1 MLNEGLNLP
10 EEFNKRVQRLSEGNL
25 FRIKQLSNFVKFYN
39 EDKKAMVD
47 CFRDSF
53 VNQNGD
59 IPKIMFECLTDIIS
73 TTFYKESQNKNSYYV
88 LFSQLLHSEFGWMV
102 KKFKTNHQI
111 DIVSNL
117 IKSWSEKKWGPM
129 KEAIY
134 LKDFTDYLLAILSEH
149 KINMEDEK
157 YVKQLDDDI
166 FVQNLNSRANS
177 FIMNGLLNPFIR
189 EYFNLDMKDKILDE
203 QYRTNVDKDQFI
215 NIMDNADPKLI
226 SKKKHIAF
234 KYKPIFE
241 ALKEKLIAQ
250 IVRRE
255 LFIKKLLNNRDELY
269 QEFEQNLNLKK

>member
-1 MLNEGLNLP
+1 MLNEGFNLT
-10 EEFNKRVQRLSEGNL
+10 EEFNKRVQRLSDGNL

-39 EDKKAMVD
+39 EDKKAMVE

-59 IPKIMFECLTDIIS
+59 IPKIMFESLSDIIS
-73 TTFYKESQNKNSYYV
+73 TTFYKESQKENAYYV
-88 LFSQLLHSEFGWMV
+88 LFSQLLASEFVWMV
-102 KKFKTNHQI
+102 KKFKTKQQI
-111 DIVSNL
+111 DIISNL

-134 LKDFTDYLLAILSEH
+134 LKQFTDYLGAILSEH
-149 KINMEDEK
+149 KINLEDEN

-177 FIMNGLLNPFIR
+177 FIMNGLQNSFIR
-189 EYFNLDMKDKILDE
+189 EYFNLDTKDKILEE
-203 QYRTNVDKDQFI
+203 QYRQNVDKDEFI
-215 NIMDNADPKLI
+215 NLMNSTDPNLLNR
-226 SKKKHIAF
+226 KKNIAV

-241 ALKEKLIAQ
+241 ALKEKLILQ

-255 LFIKKLLNNRDELY
+255 LFIKELLNNRDQLY
-269 QEFEQNLNLKK
+269 QEFEQNLKK

>member
-1 MLNEGLNLP
+1 MINEGLNLP

-25 FRIKQLSNFVKFYN
+25 FRIKQLSNFVKFYS

-73 TTFYKESQNKNSYYV
+73 TSFYKESQSKKNSYYV
-88 LFSQLLHSEFGWMV
+88 LFSQLLASEFRWMV
-102 KKFKTNHQI
+102 KKFKTRQQI
-111 DIVSNL
+111 EIVSNL
-117 IKSWSEKKWGPM
+117 IRSWSEKKWGPM

-134 LKDFTDYLLAILSEH
+134 LKDFTDYLGVILSEH
-149 KINMEDEK
+149 KINMENEN
-157 YVKQLDDDI
+157 YVKQLDDEI
-166 FVQNLNSRANS
+166 FLQNLNSKANT
-177 FIMNGLLNPFIR
+177 FIMKGLQNNFIR

-203 QYRTNVDKDQFI
+203 QYRSNVDKEEFI
-215 NIMDNADPKLI
+215 NLMNNPDPNTLDRKRKI
-226 SKKKHIAF
+226 VIKF
-234 KYKPIFE
+234 RPIFE

-255 LFIKKLLNNRDELY
+255 IFIKELVNSRDQLY
-269 QEFEQNLNLKK
+269 TEFEQNLKK

>member
-1 MLNEGLNLP
+1 MLNEGFNLT
-10 EEFNKRVQRLSEGNL
+10 EEFNKRVQRLSDGNL

-39 EDKKAMVD
+39 EDKKAMVE

-59 IPKIMFECLTDIIS
+59 IPKIMFESLSDIIS
-73 TTFYKESQNKNSYYV
+73 TTFYKESQKENAYYV
-88 LFSQLLHSEFGWMV
+88 LFSQLLASEFVWMV
-102 KKFKTNHQI
+102 KKFKTKQQI
-111 DIVSNL
+111 DIISNL

-134 LKDFTDYLLAILSEH
+134 LKQFTDYLGAILSEH
-149 KINMEDEK
+149 KINLEDEN

-177 FIMNGLLNPFIR
+177 FIMNGLQNSFIR
-189 EYFNLDMKDKILDE
+189 EYFNLDTKDKILEE
-203 QYRTNVDKDQFI
+203 QYRQNVDKDEFI
-215 NIMDNADPKLI
+215 NLMNSTDPNLLNRKKNNAV
-226 SKKKHIAF
+226 

-241 ALKEKLIAQ
+241 ALKEKLILQ

-255 LFIKKLLNNRDELY
+255 LFIKELLNNRDQLY
-269 QEFEQNLNLKK
+269 QEFEQNLKK

>member
-1 MLNEGLNLP
+1 MLNEGFNLS
-10 EEFNKRVQRLSEGNL
+10 EEFNKRVQRLSGGNL

-39 EDKKAMVD
+39 EDKKAMVE

-59 IPKIMFECLTDIIS
+59 IPKIMFESLSDIIS
-73 TTFYKESQNKNSYYV
+73 TTFYKESQKENAYYV
-88 LFSQLLHSEFGWMV
+88 LFSQLLVTEFVWMV
-102 KKFKTNHQI
+102 KKFQTKQQI

-134 LKDFTDYLLAILSEH
+134 LKEFTDYLLEILSEH
-149 KINMEDEK
+149 KINMEDEN

-177 FIMNGLLNPFIR
+177 FIMNGLKNPFIR
-189 EYFNLDMKDKILDE
+189 EYFNLDTKDKILEE
-203 QYRTNVDKDQFI
+203 QYRHNVDKDEFI
-215 NIMDNADPKLI
+215 NLMNSNDPNLLNR
-226 SKKKHIAF
+226 KKNIALKF
-234 KYKPIFE
+234 KPIFE
-241 ALKEKLIAQ
+241 TLKEKLMLQ

-255 LFIKKLLNNRDELY
+255 LFIKELLNNRDQLY
-269 QEFEQNLNLKK
+269 QEYEQNLKK

>member
-1 MLNEGLNLP
+1 MLNEGFNLT
-10 EEFNKRVQRLSEGNL
+10 EEFNKRVQRLSDGNL

-39 EDKKAMVD
+39 EDKKAMVE

-59 IPKIMFECLTDIIS
+59 IPKIMFESLSDIIS
-73 TTFYKESQNKNSYYV
+73 TTFYKESQKENAYYV
-88 LFSQLLHSEFGWMV
+88 LFSQLLASEFVWMV
-102 KKFKTNHQI
+102 KKFKTKQQI
-111 DIVSNL
+111 DIISNL

-134 LKDFTDYLLAILSEH
+134 LKQFTDYLGAILSEH
-149 KINMEDEK
+149 KINLEDEN

-177 FIMNGLLNPFIR
+177 FIMNGLQNSFIR
-189 EYFNLDMKDKILDE
+189 EYFNLDTKDKILEE
-203 QYRTNVDKDQFI
+203 QYRQNVDKDKYI
-215 NIMDNADPKLI
+215 NLMNSTDPNLLNR
-226 SKKKHIAF
+226 KKNIAV

-241 ALKEKLIAQ
+241 ALKEKLILQ

-255 LFIKKLLNNRDELY
+255 LFIKELLNNRDQLY
-269 QEFEQNLNLKK
+269 QEFEQNLKK

>member
-1 MLNEGLNLP
+1 MLNEGFNLP
-10 EEFNKRVQRLSEGNL
+10 EEFNKRVERLSDGNL

-39 EDKKAMVD
+39 DDKKAMVD

-53 VNQNGD
+53 VNQNGE

-73 TTFYKESQNKNSYYV
+73 TTFYKEGQNENSYQV
-88 LFSQLLHSEFGWMV
+88 LFSKLLYSEFIWMV
-102 KKFKTNHQI
+102 KKFKTKQQI

-129 KEAIY
+129 KDAIY
-134 LKDFTDYLLAILSEH
+134 LKDFTDYLLEIVSEH

-177 FIMNGLLNPFIR
+177 FIMNGLQNPFIR
-189 EYFNLDMKDKILDE
+189 DYFNLDMNDKIIDE
-203 QYRTNVDKDQFI
+203 QYRNNVNKDEFM
-215 NIMDNADPKLI
+215 NLMNNTDPNTFNRKRDIMN
-226 SKKKHIAF
+226 
-234 KYKPIFE
+234 KYRPIFE
-241 ALKEKLIAQ
+241 ALKEKLITQ

-255 LFIKKLLNNRDELY
+255 IFIKELTNNRNQLY
-269 QEFEQNLNLKK
+269 DEFENKLKK